1 MSNNSET
8 KLVMLIDWQ
17 NINTYCYP
25 NKVNLDSIIEQAR
38 TWGDLRHSIA
48 FSGFEDKNGGMVR
61 RLHSK
66 SIEPRFTL
74 TKQIKPK
81 NGSRLRIRNAADI
94 HLAVAAMSISH
105 SSPGVSGFVIVSG
118 DGGFL
123 PLIRELKLLGN
134 RVYVISPSP
143 KSTQKALY
151 QEVDGLAYYSEFGS
165 EEE

>member
-17 NINTYCYP
+17 NINTYCWP
-25 NKVNLDSIIEQAR
+25 NPVNLETIIEQAI

-48 FSGFEDKNGGMVR
+48 FSGFNDKHGALVET
-61 RLHSK
+61 LHRN

-74 TKQIKPK
+74 TKQYKSGDGSPPAIK
-81 NGSRLRIRNAADI
+81 NAADI

-134 RVYVISPSP
+134 RVYVISPDK

-151 QEVDGLAYYSEFGS
+151 QEVDGLAYYSELDG

>member
-1 MSNNSET
+1 MNNNSET

-81 NGSRLRIRNAADI
+81 MVLD
-94 HLAVAAMSISH
+94 L
-105 SSPGVSGFVIVSG
+105 
-118 DGGFL
+118 
-123 PLIRELKLLGN
+123 ELKMLQI
-134 RVYVISPSP
+134 YI
-143 KSTQKALY
+143 
-151 QEVDGLAYYSEFGS
+151 
-165 EEE
+165 

>member
-1 MSNNSET
+1 
-8 KLVMLIDWQ
+8 
-17 NINTYCYP
+17 
-25 NKVNLDSIIEQAR
+25 
-38 TWGDLRHSIA
+38 
-48 FSGFEDKNGGMVR
+48 
-61 RLHSK
+61 
-66 SIEPRFTL
+66 
-74 TKQIKPK
+74 
-81 NGSRLRIRNAADI
+81 
-94 HLAVAAMSISH
+94 MSISH

-151 QEVDGLAYYSEFGS
+151 QEVDGLAYYSELDG